1 MLEIV
6 GKYNTAFISVDD
18 IDSSTIS
25 QLYKLLNSEI
35 SINSNIR
42 IMPDAHAGKGCVVGT
57 SMTINDKI
65 CPNIV
70 GVDIGCGVFV
80 TKFKSNKKLDFN
92 YIDQTIRSC
101 IPYGFNRHKNC
112 VYDKDELKHLL
123 NNIKGDFTYETAMLS
138 ICSLGGGN
146 HFIEINKSN
155 EDDVYYLVIHSGSR
169 FLGVEIAGYYQKKAI
184 EYKHKNNLSID
195 DDIAYIVDDDLN
207 NYLHDMELVQI
218 YAKLNRILMS
228 NIIIKNLDNIEILEQ
243 FSSIHNYI
251 DVKNK
256 ILRKGAISAYKNQ
269 KLIIPINMRDGS
281 LICLGKGNEEWNC
294 TAPHGAGR
302 LLSRSEAKHMLNIND
317 YKNDM
322 NGIFSTCVSKSTID
336 ESPRAYK
343 SIDYIIRNVENF
355 VDIIEVIK
363 PVYNFKA

>member
-1 MLEIV
+1 
-6 GKYNTAFISVDD
+6 
-18 IDSSTIS
+18 
-25 QLYKLLNSEI
+25 
-35 SINSNIR
+35 
-42 IMPDAHAGKGCVVGT
+42 
-57 SMTINDKI
+57 
-65 CPNIV
+65 
-70 GVDIGCGVFV
+70 
-80 TKFKSNKKLDFN
+80 
-92 YIDQTIRSC
+92 
-101 IPYGFNRHKNC
+101 
-112 VYDKDELKHLL
+112 
-123 NNIKGDFTYETAMLS
+123 
-138 ICSLGGGN
+138 
-146 HFIEINKSN
+146 
-155 EDDVYYLVIHSGSR
+155 
-169 FLGVEIAGYYQKKAI
+169 
-184 EYKHKNNLSID
+184 
-195 DDIAYIVDDDLN
+195 
-207 NYLHDMELVQI
+207 MELVQI

-302 LLSRSEAKHMLNIND
+302 LLSRSEAKNILSIDD
-317 YKNDM
+317 YKKDM
-322 NGIFSTCVSKSTID
+322 NGIFSTCIGRSTID

-355 VDIIEVIK
+355 VDVIEVIK